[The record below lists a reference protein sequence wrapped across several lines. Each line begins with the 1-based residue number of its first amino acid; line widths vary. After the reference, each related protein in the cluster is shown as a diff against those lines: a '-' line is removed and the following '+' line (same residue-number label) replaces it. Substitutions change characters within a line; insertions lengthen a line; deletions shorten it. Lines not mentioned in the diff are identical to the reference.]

1 MVSGGLQEQLSAAP
15 AVVGRLIEKDH
26 PFNIDAQDA
35 QDNQEVT
42 LLQGK
47 PTRVK
52 RDAGCPQSGKAVE
65 DGNPLHPVH
74 PCK

>member
-1 MVSGGLQEQLSAAP
+1 MVSGGLREQLSAAP

-35 QDNQEVT
+35 QDNQDVT

-47 PTRVK
+47 PTRAE
-52 RDAGCPQSGKAVE
+52 RDAGCLPSGQ
-65 DGNPLHPVH
+65 GG
-74 PCK
+74 